1 MPWPKPMPNP
11 HGMPYPPPPMAMGAN
26 GGHKGGMHP
35 WHPWVVWGGHHGPC
49 RPWWVWVGARWCR
62 WCSHWVGHTMLPG
75 APHTTQG
82 LVWATW
88 CGAVG
93 AWAFACPHQPL
104 AHFIAGHCVGGAC
117 TPQSASAP
125 GGPKCMVAIA
135 WGLGL
140 GPPNLWHPRAFSG
153 GHMGGT
159 APPCTSAPTLKFIQ
173 NVHGCG
179 GCLWHG
185 VGANCGCPAPH
196 RVPPT
201 HVWPPGP
208 PFAHGLCLG
217 TIAPMA
223 PPWHL

>member
-1 MPWPKPMPNP
+1 MPWPESMPNP
-11 HGMPYPPPPMAMGAN
+11 HGTPQPHPPWQWGPMGGTRGACTC
-26 GGHKGGMHP
+26 GTHGLCG
-35 WHPWVVWGGHHGPC
+35 GGHHGPC

-62 WCSHWVGHTMLPG
+62 WCSHWVGHTMLPR

-140 GPPNLWHPRAFSG
+140 GPPNLGFLHPICGTQGRLVG
-153 GHMGGT
+153 GIWG
-159 APPCTSAPTLKFIQ
+159 AQPPHAL
-173 NVHGCG
+173 VHP
-179 GCLWHG
+179 L
-185 VGANCGCPAPH
+185 
-196 RVPPT
+196 
-201 HVWPPGP
+201 
-208 PFAHGLCLG
+208 
-217 TIAPMA
+217 
-223 PPWHL
+223 

>member
-1 MPWPKPMPNP
+1 MAQTNAQSTW
-11 HGMPYPPPPMAMGAN
+11 YALPPPPMAMGAN

-62 WCSHWVGHTMLPG
+62 WCSHWVGHTMLPR

-117 TPQSASAP
+117 TSMHAPPKVQVPLVGPSAWWP
-125 GGPKCMVAIA
+125 LHGA
-135 WGLGL
+135 WG
-140 GPPNLWHPRAFSG
+140 WAHPICGTQGRLV
-153 GHMGGT
+153 GGT
-159 APPCTSAPTLKFIQ
+159 WGAQPPHAL
-173 NVHGCG
+173 VHP
-179 GCLWHG
+179 L
-185 VGANCGCPAPH
+185 
-196 RVPPT
+196 
-201 HVWPPGP
+201 
-208 PFAHGLCLG
+208 
-217 TIAPMA
+217 
-223 PPWHL
+223 